1 MHSVKAN
8 KKLKQNKKLKD
19 KKALKRKKTRKET
32 EDSIN
37 RLDKKK
43 EDEAQSKKAIA
54 KRSLKAKIRYSK
66 KTKHLKPSLDG
77 NGCPNKNMVVTPRYC
92 PLGIDIKWQKP
103 PIVPGSKIQD
113 RNGAFVSGVISA
125 ALFKLQFYEESHTGW
140 DKGIHSQSACRDENE
155 RAISAL
161 KEALGCLLTRA
172 NRIER
177 EVEEGIYAIDD
188 EGNVETY
195 V

>member
-1 MHSVKAN
+1 MHEVKAA
-8 KKLKQNKKLKD
+8 
-19 KKALKRKKTRKET
+19 KKAKVKKT
-32 EDSIN
+32 
-37 RLDKKK
+37 
-43 EDEAQSKKAIA
+43 KALA
-54 KRSLKAKIRYSK
+54 KRRLKAKRPYTK
-66 KTKHLKPSLDG
+66 KTKGLKAPLDG
-77 NGCPNKNMVVTPRYC
+77 NGCPNQKITVKPNFC

-125 ALFKLQFYEESHTGW
+125 ALFKLEFYEESHTGW
-140 DKGIHSQSACRDENE
+140 DKGVTSKSSYRGEN
-155 RAISAL
+155 RKAITVL
-161 KEALGCLLTRA
+161 KEALNWLKKRA

>member
-1 MHSVKAN
+1 MHEVKAA
-8 KKLKQNKKLKD
+8 
-19 KKALKRKKTRKET
+19 KKAKEKKT
-32 EDSIN
+32 
-37 RLDKKK
+37 
-43 EDEAQSKKAIA
+43 KAHA
-54 KRSLKAKIRYSK
+54 KRRLKAKRPYTKKTKSLKA
-66 KTKHLKPSLDG
+66 SLDG
-77 NGCPNKNMVVTPRYC
+77 NGCPNKNRRGSPQYLH
-92 PLGIDIKWQKP
+92 LGMDIKWQKP

-125 ALFKLQFYEESHTGW
+125 ALFKLEVYEESHTGW
-140 DKGIHSQSACRDENE
+140 DKGVTSKSSYRSENKK
-155 RAISAL
+155 AITAL
-161 KEALGCLLTRA
+161 KEALDWLRKRA